1 MVIMMHAWV
10 IFYVDKINVKV
21 FFMVGGPIGGFPQMN
36 VASILFQ
43 VSQNS
48 NQNMYTDMPD
58 KNDTPTQYTM

>member
-1 MVIMMHAWV
+1 
-10 IFYVDKINVKV
+10 
-21 FFMVGGPIGGFPQMN
+21 MVGGPIGGTPQMN